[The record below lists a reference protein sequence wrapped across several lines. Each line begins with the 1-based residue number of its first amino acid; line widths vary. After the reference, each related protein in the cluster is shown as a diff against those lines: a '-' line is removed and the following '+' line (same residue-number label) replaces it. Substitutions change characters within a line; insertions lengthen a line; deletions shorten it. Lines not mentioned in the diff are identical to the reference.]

1 MRNFVIILYHIMAFY
16 RWIPILNMKK
26 FLYIFIIIILV
37 PICFFIHTS
46 IHNIHIC
53 IIPHFMLDTKKV
65 DEFYAFIQNKRYK
78 ETNPDEI
85 VLISPN
91 HFFWQ
96 KWNIATSCSDW
107 ILRYNSEKI
116 YSENMEWLPCDLN
129 VFKTVWDSTN
139 ISEHWIWE
147 HFRRIN
153 KYFSGTKI
161 YPIVASPKALEYT
174 DFVISQIQKMRWNIL
189 VIASV
194 DFTHYLPEDITYM
207 HDQQSIQV
215 LQSWTWTKKDF
226 NELDVDCPSCLFIV
240 NELWKFSGQSW
251 RFWYRDSSSTIA
263 WKDMDKENTSRVF
276 MYYE

>member
-1 MRNFVIILYHIMAFY
+1 
-16 RWIPILNMKK
+16 MKK
-26 FLYIFIIIILV
+26 KILIV
-37 PICFFIHTS
+37 CAFFIALCWAIFFINS
-46 IHNIHIC
+46 KKAEIYLA
-53 IIPHFMLDTKKV
+53 IIPHFMLDTTKV
-65 DEFYAFIQNKRYK
+65 DEFYSLIHNKRYS
-78 ETNPDEI
+78 ENNPDAI

-107 ILRYNSEKI
+107 IMWYNMEKI
-116 YSENMEWLPCDLN
+116 NSNQFKNLPCEND
-129 VFKTVWDSTN
+129 VFKSVWDSTT
-139 ISEHWIWE
+139 ISEHGLWE

-161 YPIVASPKALEYT
+161 YPIVASPKALDYS
-174 DFVISQIQKMRWNIL
+174 DSAISEVQKMKWNIL

-194 DFTHYLPEDITYM
+194 DFTHYLPEDITYE
-207 HDQQSIQV
+207 HDQHSIQV

-240 NELWKFSGQSW
+240 NELWKISGQSGQF
-251 RFWYRDSSSTIA
+251 RYRDSSSTIA
-263 WKDMDKENTSRVF
+263 WKDMGEENTSRVF